1 MGPGGTAGGG
11 GRSLCWGGNCL
22 CSERQDEAGS
32 ISKQITKERTFL
44 VGKLSVFNNSRKEAV
59 ENLSVWKLD
68 CLEPA
73 AAQLWL
79 VLECFGAVGT
89 EEK

>member
-1 MGPGGTAGGG
+1 MWGLGAQLGVVGV
-11 GRSLCWGGNCL
+11 LCVRREL
-22 CSERQDEAGS
+22 CSARQDETGS